1 MPRFRVAARRSSPR
15 WVLVATLTGVFA
27 TSFPIVILAA
37 SLGHIAEDL
46 DASDS
51 VLAWVIA
58 APLLASSVLMPVL
71 GKVGDLHGH
80 RRVFLAGFA
89 GASVLAALTALSWNA
104 LSLVGLRTLGQVV
117 GASTQ
122 PTSLAMIMA
131 AFRPHQRVRAMGY
144 WSFVSAGA
152 PTIGLIA
159 GGPLVDAVG
168 WRALFVIQ
176 GALSL
181 GALVL
186 AALVLEETA
195 RAPRVGFDVAGA
207 LTLAAASGGALFAL
221 NRAGAWGVGHPMVA
235 VAAVVAVVGAAAF
248 VRVERR
254 ATHHALLPLGLV
266 SQRAFGAPVT
276 AEFFMQAATMGAF
289 TLVPLM
295 LQADFDYSVT
305 TSAAIL
311 LPMPLGMSL
320 LSPVGGRVAV
330 TVGEKGS
337 AVAGGVVLGAG
348 MAGLAIGAHRQDVLA
363 LVVGLALV
371 GVANGIARPSLTA
384 SSANSLHDGYMGV
397 GVAAVRML
405 SQLGAATGIT
415 VLVMV
420 RDSTSYARALGAGV
434 LLAALSTGAAAA
446 VTSRVRP

>member
-1 MPRFRVAARRSSPR
+1 MPRPHLAASRGSSR
-15 WVLVATLTGVFA
+15 LVLVAALTGVFA

-37 SLGHIAEDL
+37 SLGPIAEDF

-58 APLLASSVLMPVL
+58 APLLASSVLMPIL
-71 GKVGDLHGH
+71 GKVGDLRGH
-80 RRVFLAGFA
+80 RRVFLAGVA
-89 GASVLAALTALSWNA
+89 GASVLAMVTALSWSA
-104 LSLVGLRTLGQVV
+104 LSLIGLRTLGTVV

-131 AFRPHQRVRAMGY
+131 AFRPHQRARAMGY

-152 PTIGLIA
+152 PTVGLIA
-159 GGPLVDAVG
+159 GAPLVDAVG
-168 WRALFVIQ
+168 WRALFVVQ

-181 GALVL
+181 GALLL

-195 RAPRVGFDVAGA
+195 RAPRAGFDVAGA
-207 LTLAAASGGALFAL
+207 ATLTAASGGALFAL
-221 NRAGAWGVGHPMVA
+221 NRAGAWGLGHPMVTA
-235 VAAVVAVVGAAAF
+235 AAVVAIAGTAAF

-254 ATHHALLPLGLV
+254 ARGDPLLPLELV
-266 SQRAFGAPVT
+266 AQRAFGAPVT

-295 LQADFDYSVT
+295 LRSDFDYSVT
-305 TSAAIL
+305 TGAAVL
-311 LPMPLGMSL
+311 LPLPLGMSV
-320 LSPVGGRVAV
+320 LSPIGGRAAA
-330 TVGEKGS
+330 TVGERGS
-337 AVAGGVVLGAG
+337 AVAGGVVLGTG
-348 MAGLAIGAHRQDVLA
+348 MAALAVGATQQLVLA
-363 LVVGLALV
+363 VAVGLALV
-371 GVANGIARPSLTA
+371 GAANGIARPSLTA

-420 RDSTSYARALGAGV
+420 RDSTSYAGALGAGV
-434 LLAALSTGAAAA
+434 VLAVLSTAAAVA